1 MLPRG
6 RTTDDTGLFSNNEL
20 CIWDIIMEI
29 VHGLTSDPKINSLVV
44 TRLAL
49 ILATQAAAPERQ
61 INTQMKF
68 SLLKNP

>member
-1 MLPRG
+1 MIQVYFL
-6 RTTDDTGLFSNNEL
+6 
-20 CIWDIIMEI
+20 IMNYVCGI
-29 VHGLTSDPKINSLVV
+29 SSWKSFTVTSDPKINSLVV